1 MAGRSDPTLAGRLEP
16 MVGTHVPGLAVAVVG
31 TEGIRDAAGVGVAD
45 IATGSAA
52 SPQMVCPWFS
62 MTKIVTATATM
73 HLVDQGSVDLDAPVA
88 PLVPAL
94 ERMRPASWAAAI
106 TPRHL
111 LSHGAGFA
119 NPIPVSWVQPAGS
132 PAPDPDAFLVEKLSM
147 HRKLRFEPG
156 SRSSYSNLSTLVLGE
171 LITTVTGS
179 ALGDVVHREVLDPL
193 GMRHTDFVYTR
204 EMQSRAA
211 TGYHPKWSPMRV
223 FLPRWVVGKA
233 QGTWVSLEP
242 FLLDGQP
249 YGGLVGSL
257 EDAARFLRMHLNDGE
272 LDGTRVLTEGSARAM
287 RQITLRGKR
296 YDLGL
301 GWFRPV
307 DQRDASPAFV
317 EHLGGGAGFFNV
329 IRVYP
334 SEGVGVA
341 IMGNATKYDIDG
353 MARAAVGV

>member
-1 MAGRSDPTLAGRLEP
+1 MAGRNDPTLAGRLEP
-16 MVGTHVPGLAVAVVG
+16 MVGAHVPGVAVAVVG
-31 TEGIRDAAGVGVAD
+31 AEGIRDAAGVGVAD
-45 IATGSAA
+45 IAIGTAA

-73 HLVDQGSVDLDAPVA
+73 RLVERGEIDLDAPVA

-94 ERMRPASWAAAI
+94 DRMRPASWAAAI

-119 NPIPVSWVQPAGS
+119 NPIPVSWVHPAGS
-132 PAPDPDAFLVEKLSM
+132 PAPDPHTFLAEKLGK
-147 HRKLRFEPG
+147 HPKLRFEPG
-156 SRSSYSNLSTLVLGE
+156 SRSSYSNLSTLVLGD

-179 ALGDVVHREVLDPL
+179 PFGDVVHREVLDPL
-193 GMRHTDFVYTR
+193 GMRLTDFGYSP
-204 EMQSRAA
+204 EMQARAA
-211 TGYHPKWSPMRV
+211 TGYHPRWSPMRV
-223 FLPRWVVGKA
+223 FPPRWVVGKA
-233 QGTWVSLEP
+233 AGKWVALEP
-242 FLLDGQP
+242 FLLNGQP

-272 LDGTRVLTEGSARAM
+272 LDGVRVLTPASARSM
-287 RQITLRGKR
+287 REITLRGKR

-301 GWFRPV
+301 GWFRPA
-307 DQRDASPAFV
+307 DQRDASPAFI

-341 IMGNATKYDIDG
+341 IMGNATSYDIDG
-353 MARAAVGV
+353 MARTAIGA